1 MAPGSNST
9 RMGNWWAAARS
20 CATTNSNWLLRWV
33 LRMMSLVDIS
43 FCCMPPCRRLLNTV
57 SGWSASVRVHTMLSA
72 GLVCTWKIPTTPWRR
87 WPASKRARQ
96 RNSQQAENMFL
107 GIPQAAATL
116 ITIIIFYAMDFALI
130 RRYDKQRRASGSGR
144 AWDFTF
150 FIFLTVAV
158 LVLQPIFFPIISFR
172 TTQTWGLF
180 VQILGLILIL
190 DALALHIWSRVYLQ
204 HYYAERV
211 EVQPE
216 HKVIDTGP
224 YALMKHP
231 VITSFF
237 GIASGLFLI
246 NPALTT
252 LAALLYT
259 IWDFTR
265 AAQQEEDLLSRTLP
279 GYAEYALRTPRF
291 LPRLW
296 RSR

>member
-1 MAPGSNST
+1 MLIGLPQ
-9 RMGNWWAAARS
+9 
-20 CATTNSNWLLRWV
+20 
-33 LRMMSLVDIS
+33 
-43 FCCMPPCRRLLNTV
+43 
-57 SGWSASVRVHTMLSA
+57 SV
-72 GLVCTWKIPTTPWRR
+72 
-87 WPASKRARQ
+87 
-96 RNSQQAENMFL
+96 
-107 GIPQAAATL
+107 ATL
-116 ITIIIFYAMDFALI
+116 LTILAFYTMDFALI
-130 RRYDKQRRASGSGR
+130 RRYDKQRQASGSGR
-144 AWDFTF
+144 SWDFTT
-150 FIFLTVAV
+150 FIFILVAV
-158 LVLQPIFFPIISFR
+158 LVLQPLILPILSFR
-172 TTQTWGLF
+172 TNHTWGLF
-180 VQILGLILIL
+180 VQLFGIIIIL
-190 DALALHIWSRVYLQ
+190 DALALHIWSRMHLQ

-252 LAALLYT
+252 LAALIYT

-265 AAQQEEDLLSRTLP
+265 AAQQEEELLTKTLP
-279 GYAEYALRTPRF
+279 GYADYARRTPRF